1 MQTKRRQAIGTLG
14 ALGTLCTLGAIPRV
28 RAAEGAWPQRPI
40 RLVIP
45 TAPGG
50 PTDVIGRTLAAH
62 AGRTLGQ
69 PFFVDN
75 RVGGSTT
82 IGTEHVAHAAPDG
95 YTALYQSSGFA
106 ILPALIKRLNFD
118 PSRSFVAVAIPA
130 TIDVVLLVSRSLPVS
145 NIADFFQTLKAN
157 PGKLTYGSGGIGNL
171 THLGVEVLMQ
181 ALGSR
186 AVHVP
191 YKGTAPA
198 MADLLG
204 GQIQFMLDAVN
215 TALPYI
221 KDQRVRALAV
231 TGAARSPLMPEL
243 PTVAESGIAGY
254 DMGTWNG
261 VLLPAATPAPIV
273 QTLNDAFNRAAA
285 DAQVK
290 RQLSPQGVQLQQTS
304 PAQSDAFLRAEFVR
318 WAKVAQAAGVQPE

>member
-1 MQTKRRQAIGTLG
+1 MQTTRRQVIG
-14 ALGTLCTLGAIPRV
+14 ALGATGMLCGLGPLRAA

-50 PTDVIGRTLAAH
+50 PTDVIGRVLAAH
-62 AGRTLGQ
+62 VSRTVGQ
-69 PFFVDN
+69 PLFVDN

-82 IGTEHVAHAAPDG
+82 IGTEHVARSAPDG

-118 PSRSFVAVAIPA
+118 ALRSFVTVAIPA
-130 TIDVVLLVSRSLPVS
+130 KIDVVLVASRSLPVS
-145 NIADFFQTLKAN
+145 NIAEFFQYLKAN
-157 PGKLTYGSGGIGNL
+157 PGKLTYGSGGVGNL
-171 THLGVEVLMQ
+171 THLGVEVLLQ
-181 ALGSR
+181 GVGSS

-204 GQIQFMLDAVN
+204 GHTHFMLDAVN
-215 TALPYI
+215 TALPFI
-221 KDQRVRALAV
+221 RDHRVRALAV
-231 TGAARSPLMPEL
+231 TGAARSPLMPDL
-243 PTVAESGIAGY
+243 PTVAQAGISGY

-261 VLLPAATPAPIV
+261 VLVPAGTPESIV

-285 DAQVK
+285 DDQVQ
-290 RQLSPQGVQLQQTS
+290 RQLTPQGVQLQQSS
-304 PAQSDAFLRAEFVR
+304 PAQSDAFLRAEIVR
-318 WAKVAQAAGVQPE
+318 WAKIAQGAGVQPE